1 MVVKGERMPKRRD
14 VWELSEENTWHPTIE
29 WYARAIVAMQE
40 RNGTDFSDPTCWRY
54 LAEVHG
60 SSIPRG
66 EWPRGATRNEC
77 QHGSW

>member
-1 MVVKGERMPKRRD
+1 VFERCD
-14 VWELSEENTWHPTIE
+14 VWELGSEEDPWHPIIE
-29 WYARAIVAMQE
+29 WYARAVTAMQE

-66 EWPRGATRNEC
+66 DWPRGATWNEC
-77 QHGSW
+77 QHSSWYFLP